1 MPSCACSMKIVCH
14 FGSNTTKIVCVCVFP
29 DSLAHA
35 SWRLAKVARPKNLLM
50 IAWQLP
56 IVSMEDT
63 DFTANYSPLVVK
75 TLHCKPKTK
84 DIFLQSKYRA
94 SLMPLTC
101 YKMCLSAT
109 ANAKQKV
116 HLLLLFEGKLLYFSQ
131 FDYCLGSV
139 CRKVS
144 IFHVTAAICYGPK
157 QSKNGAVPISLPA
170 TTYG

>member
-1 MPSCACSMKIVCH
+1 MKIVCH

-50 IAWQLP
+50 IAWVAADCYSCPLFP
-56 IVSMEDT
+56 WRI
-63 DFTANYSPLVVK
+63 DFTANYSPLVGK
-75 TLHCKPKTK
+75 TLHRKPKTK

-101 YKMCLSAT
+101 YKTCLSAT
-109 ANAKQKV
+109 ENAKQKV

-131 FDYCLGSV
+131 FYYCLGSV
-139 CRKVS
+139 CRQVG

-157 QSKNGAVPISLPA
+157 QSKNGAVPISPPA